1 MSSEELLRENPPEEE
16 LLCRELERPLPT
28 DDELFSE
35 DLRPTEDL
43 LSDED
48 LPRFTDERLSDEDLL
63 LSAEDLLREEEED
76 TEDDFLLLSEDEE
89 RTELPEL
96 REDEL
101 LEEPELRL
109 DELLLEELLS
119 EEDLRVVVVVVLLP
133 PSLRVCASTDGAA
146 HKSAPTSNV
155 ANESLEMFINQIFIC
170 PQVRSTA
177 WRTLVNI
184 SMLSPL

>member
-1 MSSEELLRENPPEEE
+1 MSRDELLRETSPE
-16 LLCRELERPLPT
+16 LCLELERTPLT
-28 DDELFSE
+28 DDELLSE

-43 LSDED
+43 LSEED
-48 LPRFTDERLSDEDLL
+48 LPLFTDERLSEEDLL
-63 LSAEDLLREEEED
+63 LSAEDLLREEED
-76 TEDDFLLLSEDEE
+76 TEEDLLLLSEDEE

-96 REDEL
+96 REEEL

-109 DELLLEELLS
+109 DEDDELLLEELLS
-119 EEDLRVVVVVVLLP
+119 EEDLRVVVVVVLP
-133 PSLRVCASTDGAA
+133 PLSLRVCASADGAVQ
-146 HKSAPTSNV
+146 KSAPASNA
-155 ANESLEMFINQIFIC
+155 ANESLEMFITQIFSC